1 MGDNDALNDAQL
13 IERLLGRDRARA
25 DHALE
30 TIYRRHAN
38 AVFRYASMIAP
49 SPEIASDAM
58 QDAFIWFSGTGASR
72 FDPSRGSIA
81 SLLCGVARNHVLRAQ
96 SNEARFVYAED
107 DRELDSLAEDD
118 ASLPDGFQ
126 TLDSQERERA
136 IRQALAA
143 LPHEFR
149 EAVVL
154 VEFEEFSYEEA
165 AAIIGCPIGTIRSR
179 LNRAKARLREQL
191 AELFS
196 PAERNAV

>member
-25 DHALE
+25 DQALE

-58 QDAFIWFSGTGASR
+58 QDAFIWFSGEGASR
-72 FDPSRGSIA
+72 FDPTRGSIA

-96 SNEARFVYAED
+96 SSEARFVYAED
-107 DRELDSLAEDD
+107 DRELEALAD
-118 ASLPDGFQ
+118 ADAALPDGFAV
-126 TLDSQERERA
+126 LDAQERE
-136 IRQALAA
+136 QAMRKALSA

-149 EAVVL
+149 EAIIL

-165 AAIIGCPIGTIRSR
+165 AAIVGCPIGTIRSR
-179 LNRAKARLREQL
+179 LNRAKARLREAL
-191 AELFS
+191 AELFA

>member
-1 MGDNDALNDAQL
+1 MGDNDTLTDAQL

-58 QDAFIWFSGTGASR
+58 QDAFIWFSGEGASR

-96 SNEARFVYAED
+96 SSEARFVYAED
-107 DRELDSLAEDD
+107 DGELEALAEAD
-118 ASLPDGFQ
+118 ASLPDEFAM
-126 TLDSQERERA
+126 LDAQQRERA
-136 IRQALAA
+136 MHQALAE

-149 EAVVL
+149 EAIVL
-154 VEFEEFSYEEA
+154 VEFEEYSYEDA
-165 AAIIGCPIGTIRSR
+165 AAIVGCPIGTIRSR
-179 LNRAKARLREQL
+179 LNRAKARLRDRL
-191 AELFS
+191 TELFTPS
-196 PAERNAV
+196 ERNAV